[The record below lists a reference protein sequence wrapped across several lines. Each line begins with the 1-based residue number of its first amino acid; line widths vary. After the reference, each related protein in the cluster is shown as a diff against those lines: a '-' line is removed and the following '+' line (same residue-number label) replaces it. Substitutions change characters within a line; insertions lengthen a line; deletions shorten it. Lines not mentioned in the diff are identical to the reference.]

1 MRRSPLRDGMKLKDL
16 RRMGQRLTRMDRGE
30 LRHRLRQEFYK
41 RQEGLF
47 HRLHL
52 DSASGLVSS
61 LVGPAGKFFFDPAS
75 LDSLLALLRERLPG
89 QIEQILHQAEKICR
103 HRFDLLGYRD
113 LDFGSVIDW
122 HADPVHAKR
131 APSKLFYRV
140 RYLDFDE
147 VGDSKIT
154 WELNRHQ
161 HLVTLAK
168 AYRLTGDTRFSEELV
183 RQWRDWHAENPYPV
197 GINWASSL
205 EVAFRSLS
213 WVWVDHLLRGSPQ
226 DFSEFHDELVRGL
239 AIQGRHIERYLS
251 TYFSPNTHLLGE
263 AVALFFL
270 GTLYPPGAGR
280 RVSLRAINLLSR
292 LRPRLLPA
300 LSDSGQLEQRAHS
313 AEP

>member
-1 MRRSPLRDGMKLKDL
+1 
-16 RRMGQRLTRMDRGE
+16 
-30 LRHRLRQEFYK
+30 
-41 RQEGLF
+41 
-47 HRLHL
+47 
-52 DSASGLVSS
+52 
-61 LVGPAGKFFFDPAS
+61 
-75 LDSLLALLRERLPG
+75 
-89 QIEQILHQAEKICR
+89 
-103 HRFDLLGYRD
+103 
-113 LDFGSVIDW
+113 
-122 HADPVHAKR
+122 
-131 APSKLFYRV
+131 V

-270 GTLYPPGAGR
+270 GTLYPQIAAAQRWQALGWEMILAESSR
-280 RVSLRAINLLSR
+280 QVRVSLRAINLLSR